1 MHRGSCLC
9 GSIRY
14 EVAGEL
20 GDFGYCHC
28 TSCRK
33 ASGSAHAANSPVA
46 RRSFRLIRGDD
57 VIREYESSPGKFR
70 SFCSKCG
77 SPIFAYLAR
86 SSDVIRIRL
95 GSLDTSFDGRPKA
108 HTFLGDKAEWE
119 PILDDLPR
127 FEEWASKEVLDQRGS
142 RQGTG
147 TVLGS
152 GE

>member
-1 MHRGSCLC
+1 
-9 GSIRY
+9 
-14 EVAGEL
+14 
-20 GDFGYCHC
+20 
-28 TSCRK
+28 
-33 ASGSAHAANSPVA
+33 
-46 RRSFRLIRGDD
+46 LISGDD

-70 SFCSKCG
+70 SFCTNCG

-108 HTFLGDKAEWE
+108 HTFLADKAEWE

-127 FEEWASKEVLDQRGS
+127 FEEWASKEVLDQGGS

-147 TVLGS
+147 AVLGS